1 MSSGRFNSSEP
12 VWTIVQHKKP
22 GLWWNLTWLR
32 CGSTLP
38 NLVEPLSARGNKDHK
53 IISHEFRVV
62 QLFRTYSNH
71 SSTQETK
78 PSVDLDRSSEW
89 FNFSEPVPNLFEP
102 LSSRGNKGHRI
113 ISHEF
118 GLVQLFPE
126 PILPNLFEPLSF
138 RGNKVHRTIFHE
150 FGVVQLFR
158 TCSNHSST
166 QETRTAVE
174 LDMSSGSL
182 IFPNRF
188 EPQSYR
194 GNKVHRIISH
204 EFGVVQPYQT
214 LWNLWAPDGT
224 RIIG

>member
-1 MSSGRFNSSEP
+1 MSSG
-12 VWTIVQHKKP
+12 
-22 GLWWNLTWLR
+22 
-32 CGSTLP
+32 
-38 NLVEPLSARGNKDHK
+38 
-53 IISHEFRVV
+53 
-62 QLFRTYSNH
+62 
-71 SSTQETK
+71 
-78 PSVDLDRSSEW
+78 W
-89 FNFSEPVPNLFEP
+89 FNFSEPIRTIVQHRKPSPRLTLTGARSGSTFPNLFEP

-158 TCSNHSST
+158 TCSKHSST

-204 EFGVVQPYQT
+204 EFGVVQPFQT
-214 LWNLWAPDGT
+214 LWDLWAPDGT